1 MIMKPLRTFLAVLLL
16 VSVTAQGGIYSSG
29 TLNTP
34 ILDAD
39 PTGISSDIIVSGS
52 GAVLNNVSV
61 LINVSGGYNGDLTA
75 YLTYNGNLV
84 PLLNR
89 VGTGSGDAIQ
99 MLFGYSTA
107 GFDNVRLS
115 DVGSVNIHDAITPG
129 ASPTSYHPDGGNL
142 AAYNGSDPN
151 GTWTI
156 FFADMAS
163 SGGSSSSTLVSW
175 SLDVTAVPEP
185 VNVALG
191 ILAGL
196 CGAVGLVRSRL
207 VRDRLHRCLVAIVQW
222 VDAV

>member
-1 MIMKPLRTFLAVLLL
+1 MKPLRTFLAALLL
-16 VSVTAQGGIYSSG
+16 VSGTAQSGIYSSG

-39 PTGISSDIIVSGS
+39 PTGISST
-52 GAVLNNVSV
+52 
-61 LINVSGGYNGDLTA
+61 INVSGLLPTIIDVNVTISVSGGFNGDLYA
-75 YLTYNGNLV
+75 YLTYNGILV

-89 VGTGSGDAIQ
+89 VGTGSGDIIQ
-99 MLFGYSTA
+99 QIYGYSTA
-107 GFDNVRLS
+107 GFDNVRLA

-142 AAYNGSDPN
+142 AAYNYSDPN
-151 GTWTI
+151 GVWTI

-163 SGGSSSSTLVSW
+163 SGGSSTSTLVSW

-185 VNVALG
+185 VTVALV
-191 ILAGL
+191 IFAGL
-196 CGAVGLVRSRL
+196 FGAVALVRSRR
-207 VRDRLHRCLVAIVQW
+207 VRDRLHRCRVAIVQW